1 MPDQAA
7 APAYDL
13 GHYLRPLG
21 RHRRL
26 MATLMAAGLVLGA
39 AYTAIGGKTYTS
51 TAAVLVNPTPALPN
65 QTSAVNP
72 TNGRTNGAINPDTEV
87 QLVKSTTVLN
97 AAVASLNNGTKV
109 GGIRGRLDIVVPPNT
124 TILRISCTGS
134 SAHSAQS
141 CADAVAKAYLANREA
156 TLKNLI
162 ATGIDATKRQLTAA
176 ESALHQD
183 AIDIQNAAAG
193 TVAKNNAF
201 ARQTSDISSRNA
213 LNSDLNEYNTAY
225 TSPGTIVSQP
235 ALGTASKVSLITG
248 PIAGLI
254 LGVFAGIVAVVT
266 RERRDKFVRNVDDL
280 LRYGVPLI
288 ASSDHNRGKVVT
300 AASERAA
307 RTRFE
312 QRIASVV
319 AGAFDNDGGVIYIAA
334 VSAGQS
340 PDRIARRLASTLAS
354 VGHSVELVRADDVA
368 GRPTGTPTLAG
379 APRSAAAAIANAP
392 LFEAIEPGSGSALGW
407 PGASNG
413 EPETNEPPPVEAAP
427 PLLDDSFATDP
438 APMSIP
444 QLIAD
449 SRRHAQFVI
458 IEGEPAATDAQAYI
472 LTGLSDAAVLVVDPQ
487 VTTRENLEEV
497 VDQISVTGSELLGA
511 VLWRQTRS
519 RRPDIPVAGGA
530 APASNTTDHSGRR
543 RPRDAAA
550 VTPSR
555 PADAAR

>member
-1 MPDQAA
+1 MAVA
-7 APAYDL
+7 LIAGFLL
-13 GHYLRPLG
+13 GS
-21 RHRRL
+21 
-26 MATLMAAGLVLGA
+26 V
-39 AYTAIGGKTYTS
+39 YTALGGKSYLS
-51 TAAVLVNPTPALPN
+51 AASVLVNPTPTLPG
-65 QTSAVNP
+65 QTTAVNP
-72 TNGRTNGAINPDTEV
+72 ANGRTSGAVNLDTEG
-87 QLVKSTTVLN
+87 QLVKSTNVLN
-97 AAVASLNNGTKV
+97 AAVQSLNNGTSV
-109 GGIRGRLDIVVPPNT
+109 AGIRSRLDVVVPPNT
-124 TILRISCTGS
+124 TILRISCTGG
-134 SAHSAQS
+134 SARSAQS
-141 CADAVAKAYLANREA
+141 CASAVARAYLANREA
-156 TLKNLI
+156 TLKTLI
-162 ATGIDATKRQLTAA
+162 ATTITATKAQLDVVKAALLQDAT
-176 ESALHQD
+176 
-183 AIDIQNAAAG
+183 DIQNAASG
-193 TVAKNNAF
+193 TIAKNAAF
-201 ARQTSDISSRNA
+201 ARQTSDLTDRNS
-213 LNSDLNEYNTAY
+213 LNSDLNELASAF

-235 ALGTASKVSLITG
+235 APGVASKVSLITG

-254 LGVFAGIVAVVT
+254 LGIIAGIIAVVV

-288 ASSDHNRGKVVT
+288 ASSEPKRVKDAT

-319 AGAFDNDGGVIYIAA
+319 AGAFDDDGGVIYIAG

-368 GRPTGTPTLAG
+368 GRPTAMPGIAG
-379 APRSAAAAIANAP
+379 SPRSVPAVAAP
-392 LFEAIEPGSGSALGW
+392 LFESRETNEGSALGW
-407 PGASNG
+407 PSTSYGDSVAADV
-413 EPETNEPPPVEAAP
+413 PVEAP
-427 PLLDDSFATDP
+427 IDTTPQLIDDSFATDP

-487 VTTRENLEEV
+487 VTTRQDLDEV

-511 VLWRQTRS
+511 VLWRQS
-519 RRPDIPVAGGA
+519 RKPRADVAA
-530 APASNTTDHSGRR
+530 TPA
-543 RPRDAAA
+543 
-550 VTPSR
+550 R

>member
-1 MPDQAA
+1 MPDQASA
-7 APAYDL
+7 TPAYDL

-21 RHRRL
+21 RHRRV
-26 MATLMAAGLVLGA
+26 MAAAMIIGLVLGA
-39 AYTAIGGKTYTS
+39 AYTALGGKTYTS
-51 TAAVLVNPTPALPN
+51 TAAVLVNTAPSIPGQAT
-65 QTSAVNP
+65 TVNP
-72 TNGRTNGAINPDTEV
+72 ANGRTNGAVNPDTEA
-87 QLVKSTTVLN
+87 QIVKSSSVLDH
-97 AAVASLNNGTKV
+97 AVAAMNNGATV
-109 GGIRGRLDIVVPPNT
+109 GGVRSRLDIIVPPNT
-124 TILRISCTGS
+124 QILRISCGAST
-134 SAHSAQS
+134 AASAQT
-141 CADAVAKAYLANREA
+141 CARDVANAYLANRQA
-156 TLKNLI
+156 NNKSTVSRAIASQQSQLTQINQVLI
-162 ATGIDATKRQLTAA
+162 ADQK
-176 ESALHQD
+176 
-183 AIDIQNAAAG
+183 AISSTENG
-193 TVAKNNAF
+193 TVAHGNAI
-201 ARQTSDISSRNA
+201 AHQTSDIQARNA
-213 LNSDLNEYNTAY
+213 INTNLAALRAAD
-225 TSPGTIVSQP
+225 TTPGTIISAP
-235 ALGTASKVSLITG
+235 ALGVASKFSLITG

-254 LGVFAGIVAVVT
+254 LGVIAGIVAVVV

-280 LRYGVPLI
+280 MRYGVPLI
-288 ASSDHNRGKVVT
+288 ASSDHNRGKVIT

-379 APRSAAAAIANAP
+379 APRSAAAAMANAK
-392 LFEAIEPGSGSALGW
+392 LFEATEPGSGSALGW
-407 PGASNG
+407 PGAPNG
-413 EPETNEPPPVEAAP
+413 DAESSDPPVEPAP

-472 LTGLSDAAVLVVDPQ
+472 LTGLSDAAVLVVDPH

-511 VLWRQTRS
+511 VLWRQTRN
-519 RRPDIPVAGGA
+519 RRPDIPVAGDGA
-530 APASNTTDHSGRR
+530 SAGSATDHSGRH

-550 VTPSR
+550 VTTSR